1 MILFLGR
8 YLIGVLECHQ
18 LTPPNKIVLFL
29 AKHLPPIYHH
39 HHYLHCTISLIM
51 KKNSELTSSN
61 SHLTRNEKW
70 KLWVGWHG
78 SSYWL
83 LCLCVLCFVFC
94 AASKT
99 IWYCRVSPYYLI
111 FKKMKIMS
119 YVFRRVSSLP
129 ENKDTVVCLLG
140 VRFWRLRPEK
150 KRYSRLSDGLCCC
163 IVFCNGGKFWLQPE
177 KSKKIMACSLSY
189 I

>member
-1 MILFLGR
+1 MQFKLYLNTMILFLGR

-29 AKHLPPIYHH
+29 AKHLPPIYDRS
-39 HHYLHCTISLIM
+39 HYLHCTISLIM
-51 KKNSELTSSN
+51 KKNSEPTSSN

-78 SSYWL
+78 SSCWL

-99 IWYCRVSPYYLI
+99 IQCSQVSPISISKNENYGDKFDNEKELRTYNQQLTLN
-111 FKKMKIMS
+111 KK
-119 YVFRRVSSLP
+119 
-129 ENKDTVVCLLG
+129 
-140 VRFWRLRPEK
+140 
-150 KRYSRLSDGLCCC
+150 
-163 IVFCNGGKFWLQPE
+163 
-177 KSKKIMACSLSY
+177 
-189 I
+189 